1 MTAPILELQSLCID
15 VVAGPTAQRIVHD
28 VVLTVARGEILGLV
42 GESGSG
48 KTLSAFAVAGL
59 LSERLA
65 VSAGEILFEG
75 RARSFVSE
83 EEMRALRGGRIGF
96 VFQDPLSSF
105 NPVRTIGSML
115 VESVVR
121 HQRLGKRAARAVAIA
136 GLAEMR
142 LPGSDACFGAYPHQL
157 SGGQRQRAMLALAL
171 VNRPS
176 LLIAD
181 EPTTALDPTIQL
193 QILALLRRQSEG
205 RGSILITHDL
215 GVAGAVCDRIAVM
228 QKGRVVEIGPCSA
241 ILGDPQHAYT
251 QRLLQARSH
260 A

>member
-1 MTAPILELQSLCID
+1 MSTPILELQSLCID
-15 VVAGPTAQRIVHD
+15 VVAGQRLVHD
-28 VVLTVARGEILGLV
+28 VDLTVGHGEIVGLV

-65 VSAGEILFEG
+65 VTAGEILFEG
-75 RARSFVSE
+75 VARSQVSE
-83 EEMRALRGGRIGF
+83 DEMRAVRGGRIGF

-105 NPVRTIGSML
+105 NPVRTVGSML

-121 HQRLGKRAARAVAIA
+121 HQRIGKSEAREVAIA
-136 GLAEMR
+136 ALSDMR
-142 LPGSDACFGAYPHQL
+142 LPGRDACFGAYPHQL
-157 SGGQRQRAMLALAL
+157 SGGQRQRAMLALAS
-171 VNRPS
+171 VNQPS

-193 QILALLRRQSEG
+193 QILALLRRQAET
-205 RGSILITHDL
+205 RGCILITHDL
-215 GVAGAVCDRIAVM
+215 GVASAVCDRIAVM
-228 QKGRVVEIGPCSA
+228 QNGRVVESGTCRA
-241 ILGDPQHAYT
+241 ILDHPQHDYT
-251 QRLLQARSH
+251 RRLLQARSH